1 MKSLKKYRQFAFVL
15 GMVSIMSLGACS
27 KKIIYS
33 APPSISAKEAAILS
47 KEKQIAYRFITA
59 EKSEDHLNQ
68 LLSENFTSRDQ
79 TWVGDKETFIK
90 KRNSSLDFDRI
101 KPIRI
106 LQDSTF
112 VVVHS
117 RMIGDSLKFRWDILK
132 IENEEVLEHWSN
144 VQDSIGLN
152 PDKHSEI
159 DGPTIPSELEK
170 TDINRARIYRFI
182 DQCMIR
188 EDGGAYKFF
197 NFGIYIQHNRDV
209 GDGLSGLLWGMLKM
223 KMNGETIKFKHNYHI
238 IAEGNFVL
246 SATEG
251 YAGGEKF
258 AFYDLFRLEEEKIV
272 EHWDIIAPL
281 DEFSYYNEVE
291 N

>member
-1 MKSLKKYRQFAFVL
+1 MKALMTYRQFVFVI
-15 GMVSIMSLGACS
+15 GVVSIMSLASCS
-27 KKIIYS
+27 KRIIYS
-33 APPSISAKEAAILS
+33 APPSILEADAAMLS
-47 KEKQIAYRFITA
+47 QEKQMAYQFLTT
-59 EKSEDHLNQ
+59 EKSDEQ
-68 LLSENFTSRDQ
+68 LLSDNFISRDQ
-79 TWVGDKETFIK
+79 TWAGEKETFIK
-90 KRNSSLDFDRI
+90 KRNSNAPQI

-106 LQDSTF
+106 LQDSSL
-112 VVVHS
+112 VAVHS
-117 RMIGDSLKFRWDILK
+117 RMLGDTLKFRWDILRIENQK
-132 IENEEVLEHWSN
+132 IEEHWSN
-144 VQDSIGLN
+144 VHDSIGLN

-170 TDINRARIYRFI
+170 TDINRARIDRFI

-188 EDGGAYKFF
+188 EDGGAAKFF
-197 NFGIYIQHNRDV
+197 NFGLYIQHNRDV

-281 DEFSYYNEVE
+281 DKFSYYNEAE